1 MLSLIRSVG
10 IFMFLGLLGLA
21 VFGVVT
27 ILWCLLASLL
37 VVLWFIGAVHRLCS
51 LPFRSRP

>member
-10 IFMFLGLLGLA
+10 NSMFLGLLGLA

-37 VVLWFIGAVHRLCS
+37 VVLWFVGAVHALCS
-51 LPFRSRP
+51 LPFRSRT